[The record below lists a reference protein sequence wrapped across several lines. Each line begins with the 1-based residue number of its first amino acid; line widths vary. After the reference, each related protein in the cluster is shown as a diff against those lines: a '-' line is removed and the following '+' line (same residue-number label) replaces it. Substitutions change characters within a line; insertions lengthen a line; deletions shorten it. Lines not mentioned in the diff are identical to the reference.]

1 MIMPNPDYYY
11 EFDTEAIRATLEAAR
26 EATAEQVQVA
36 TADPTALDLTAV
48 LASDVTVTAA
58 CVTVTVRNRKV
69 CLSLPFGLG
78 SVCLPIPISVGDGT
92 SAQACL
98 SVRTIIFGI
107 PVAVCATVS
116 VGGIVIVRQCFGL

>member
-1 MIMPNPDYYY
+1 MPTPEYYY

-26 EATAEQVQVA
+26 EANAEQLQVA

-58 CVTVTVRNRKV
+58 CITVTVRNRKV
-69 CLSLPFGLG
+69 CLSLPFNLG
-78 SVCLPIPISVGDGT
+78 SVCLPIPIHVGDGT

-98 SVRTIIFGI
+98 STRTIWWV
-107 PVAVCATVS
+107 PVAVCVSVS
-116 VGGIVIVRQCFGL
+116 VGGIQIVRQCFGL